1 MPPTLPISRRS
12 DGQWVLHLRYRPLNG
27 RQHSFR
33 RPLETLCAATAKR
46 RALALLTAIG
56 SL

>member
-1 MPPTLPISRRS
+1 MPPTLPLSRRS
-12 DGQWVLHLRYRPLNG
+12 DCQWVLHMRYRPLYG

-33 RPLETLCAATAKR
+33 RPLETLCAVTARR
-46 RALALLTAIG
+46 RALALLAALG